1 MPLTRYQ
8 RAQDLA
14 RSLGYTSAY
23 YRRQART
30 QELLGETLLD
40 PEAMRALEF
49 RQEYGMSTTK
59 AAREAR
65 IAPQRLSAIIQSMG
79 GVEVDDSGK
88 ISAAP
93 IMRGTIRMITYTKEY
108 GIVFVDLDETN
119 ASYNASYLNYVRW
132 TFNETIPGSKLTQPR
147 DIADATRIANK
158 FTAFRRDKGIQTL
171 HAEAVYSSVQRGG
184 VLDMEQE
191 PFDTDVDLHWE
202 IYVDTLRGYEAQR
215 QGATTSV
222 YARR

>member
-1 MPLTRYQ
+1 MPTRYE

-14 RSLGYTSAY
+14 RQLGFTSPY

-30 QELLGETLLD
+30 RELLGEELLD

-49 RQEYGMSTTK
+49 REEYGMSLTQ

-65 IAPQRLSAIIQSMG
+65 IAPQRLSAIVQSMG
-79 GVEVDDSGK
+79 GVEIDRSGK
-88 ISAAP
+88 IIAAP
-93 IMRGTIRMITYTKEY
+93 AMRGQIRMITYTREY
-108 GIVFVDLDETN
+108 GIVFVDLDDTN

-132 TFNETIPGSKLTQPR
+132 TFNKTIPGSKLTEPR
-147 DIADATRIANK
+147 DVEDPTRIGNK
-158 FTAFRRDKGIQTL
+158 FTAFRKDKGIRTL
-171 HAEAVYSSVQRGG
+171 HANAVYRSIQRGG

-191 PFDTDVDLHWE
+191 PFDFDVDLHWVVN
-202 IYVDTLRGYEAQR
+202 VDTLRGYEAQR